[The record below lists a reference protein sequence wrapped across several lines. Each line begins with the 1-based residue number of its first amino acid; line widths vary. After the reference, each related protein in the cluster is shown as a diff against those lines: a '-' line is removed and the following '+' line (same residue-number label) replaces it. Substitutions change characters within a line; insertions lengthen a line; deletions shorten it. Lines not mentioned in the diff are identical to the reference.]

1 MSKRVRMQNVK
12 TGTES
17 RETRMK
23 RREEGR
29 REKKENQGRD
39 REKRVCRGVDPH
51 TACRAAR
58 KHSLRPSPLRLQTH
72 LKNH

>member
-1 MSKRVRMQNVK
+1 MSKRVRMQNLK
-12 TGTES
+12 TGRES

-29 REKKENQGRD
+29 RANKENQGRD
-39 REKRVCRGVDPH
+39 REKRVRRGEDPH
-51 TACRAAR
+51 AACRAAR
-58 KHSLRPSPLRLQTH
+58 KHSPRPSPLRLQTH